1 MSPIKFSDTTPQA
14 HIYFFAET
22 AYLTYLCGKQQSMK
36 RIRLTKDEKHV
47 LLHVRDH
54 GEEQPP
60 TISPAV
66 FRFCLSTLQ
75 EKGLL
80 FFRNNYNE
88 VIIAKLTIKGEAYLE
103 QNPKLRN
110 PVDWLEIIKLVFLGL
125 TAVASIVAL
134 FVACRSLI
142 Q

>member
-1 MSPIKFSDTTPQA
+1 
-14 HIYFFAET
+14 
-22 AYLTYLCGKQQSMK
+22 MK
-36 RIRLTKDEKHV
+36 RIRLTKDEKYI

-66 FRFCLSTLQ
+66 FRLCLSTLQ
-75 EKGLL
+75 EKGLVM
-80 FFRNNYNE
+80 FRNNYNE

-110 PVDWLEIIKLVFLGL
+110 PIDWLEIIKLVFLGL
-125 TAVASIVAL
+125 TAAASIVAL
-134 FVACRSLI
+134 FVACRLI

>member
-1 MSPIKFSDTTPQA
+1 
-14 HIYFFAET
+14 
-22 AYLTYLCGKQQSMK
+22 MK
-36 RIRLTKDEKHV
+36 RIRLTKDEKYV

-66 FRFCLSTLQ
+66 FHLCLSTLL
-75 EKGLL
+75 EKGLVM
-80 FFRNNYNE
+80 FRDNYGE
-88 VIIAKLTIKGEAYLE
+88 VIAAKLTIKGEAYLE

-110 PVDWLEIIKLVFLGL
+110 PIYWLEIIKLVFLGL
-125 TAVASIVAL
+125 TAAASIVAL
-134 FVACRSLI
+134 FVACRLI